1 MEITRAAQGG
11 ELTYKGGWT
20 VMKRILTAC
29 LSLGAALAFAATA
42 EAQDTTQAGAA
53 PMPEDSAPTGQ
64 AQGDTLGGD
73 STRSGF
79 TVDSTAQRNA
89 PGYQGTS
96 DSVSDS
102 TSPGASNNSGAAP
115 EPTGSPSTGVAPD
128 TTLPG
133 DHNPRQPEG
142 EEERIHSDS
151 AGADSSSS

>member
-1 MEITRAAQGG
+1 
-11 ELTYKGGWT
+11 
-20 VMKRILTAC
+20 MKRILTAC
-29 LSLGAALAFAATA
+29 LGLGAALAFAATA
-42 EAQDTTQAGAA
+42 EAQDTTQTGAA

-79 TVDSTAQRNA
+79 GVDSTAQQNA
-89 PGYQGTS
+89 PGYRGTT

-102 TSPGASNNSGAAP
+102 TYPGASNSSGAAP
-115 EPTGSPSTGVAPD
+115 APTGSSSTGVAPD

-133 DHNPRQPEG
+133 DQHPRQPEG

-151 AGADSSSS
+151 TGADSTSS

>member
-1 MEITRAAQGG
+1 
-11 ELTYKGGWT
+11 
-20 VMKRILTAC
+20 MKRILTAC

-42 EAQDTTQAGAA
+42 EAQDTTQTGAA

-79 TVDSTAQRNA
+79 TVDSTAQQNA
-89 PGYQGTS
+89 PGYQSTS

-102 TSPGASNNSGAAP
+102 TYPRASNSSGAAP
-115 EPTGSPSTGVAPD
+115 EPTGGSSTGVAPD

-133 DHNPRQPEG
+133 DQNPRQPEG

>member
-1 MEITRAAQGG
+1 M
-11 ELTYKGGWT
+11 KG
-20 VMKRILTAC
+20 ILTAC

-42 EAQDTTQAGAA
+42 EAQDTTQTGAA

-73 STRSGF
+73 STRSGL
-79 TVDSTAQRNA
+79 TVDSTAQNNA

-102 TSPGASNNSGAAP
+102 TYPGASNSSGAAP

-133 DHNPRQPEG
+133 DQNPRQPEG
-142 EEERIHSDS
+142 QEERIHSDS